1 VPAVQPRPRMLEP
14 TLPPRLPERRI
25 PTPGWVTTHPIVSF
39 VGLTYAI
46 SWSLWLVAYLLGEG
60 SILAGVVFVAGAFGP
75 AAAAVVVLKLVGE
88 PLGVWARAIVRW
100 RVPGRYWLYALGLPA
115 AMYGVANLV
124 LVALG
129 EPVEWSLLGGRVVP
143 YLGTFVLTMLI
154 LGGQEEPGWRGFAL
168 PRLQQR
174 YGPLQ
179 GTAILGLVWGLWHV
193 PLYGPLG
200 FLVPF
205 VLAFLYTWLYNR
217 TGSVLLAILL
227 HASLTP
233 AQDHLILLAE
243 ETHGTTD
250 LAIGLVY
257 LVAVGATLV
266 LTRGRLGFDEEVND
280 RRIGRPSREAA
291 DHL

>member
-1 VPAVQPRPRMLEP
+1 VPAVQPHPRLWES
-14 TLPPRLPERRI
+14 TTPPRRPDRTI
-25 PTPGWVTTHPIVSF
+25 PTPGWVATHPILSF

-46 SWSLWLVAYLLGEG
+46 SWSLWLVAFLLGEG
-60 SILAGVVFVAGAFGP
+60 SVLARVVFVAGAFGP
-75 AAAAVVVLKLVGE
+75 AAAAVVVLKLTGE

-115 AMYGVANLV
+115 AMYGFANLV

-129 EPVEWSLLGGRVVP
+129 EPVEWSLLGERAVP
-143 YLGTFVLTMLI
+143 YLGTFVVTMLI

-179 GTAILGLVWGLWHV
+179 GTAILGLVWGVWHLPV
-193 PLYGPLG
+193 MGPLG
-200 FLVPF
+200 FVVPF

-227 HASLTP
+227 HASITP

-257 LVAVGATLV
+257 VVTVGTILT
-266 LTRGRLGFDEEVND
+266 LTRGRLGFDEEAND
-280 RRIGRPSREAA
+280 RRIGRPSHEPVG
-291 DHL
+291 HL